1 MRNCTLMMV
10 CGIVLGE
17 EKTTKVGMVCNE
29 LNIVNQSINQSM
41 TRVGIELLG
50 QLIIITYNNN
60 HLFERALCRISTLER
75 EESAQPDEILN
86 LGTFPVTFVI
96 IIITNWELCQ
106 VNCLTWKLG
115 RLPTKPLAQELTNR
129 ETFQVNSGVS
139 HGILPA

>member
-1 MRNCTLMMV
+1 
-10 CGIVLGE
+10 
-17 EKTTKVGMVCNE
+17 
-29 LNIVNQSINQSM
+29 M

-50 QLIIITYNNN
+50 QLLIITYNNN

-86 LGTFPVTFVI
+86 LGTFPVTVVTIF
-96 IIITNWELCQ
+96 ITNWELCQ
-106 VNCLTWKLG
+106 VNRLTWKLG